1 MKVGDLVM
9 TNKIEVR
16 TDPGPRPSIR
26 ANFKANPGHAF
37 VFLNFGTVQSTD
49 EVDDRV
55 LKVMKALGWV
65 ACDDI
70 DGLRAALAAAE
81 VDKSPAQEPGAQQG
95 QSSAREG
102 AERSGNAN

>member
-1 MKVGDLVM
+1 MKIGDLIM

-16 TDPGPRPSIR
+16 TDPGPRPAMR

-37 VFLNFGTVQSTD
+37 VFLNFGTVKSND

-55 LKVMKALGWV
+55 KRVMSHLGWI

-70 DGLRAALAAAE
+70 DGLRKALEEAE
-81 VDKSPAQEPGAQQG
+81 SSRADKSASHDTQG
-95 QSSAREG
+95 TQGEK
-102 AERSGNAN
+102 N